1 MTLGGFHLGS
11 WVESRQEPPPIPADV
26 GASRTPASPL
36 SPLHGDASTHTV
48 DIPVAIESAPV
59 AAGAAALDTPSSP
72 VAHAN
77 PANAADNPSD
87 SDSDS
92 EYYRLALEEDEA
104 RREAEEAAAA
114 AEEEAVEAAAAAA
127 KEEDE
132 AQREAPSLLEEPSLD
147 ATAPVAGTS
156 AASAAAPAPAAGAA
170 SAAAPAPADD
180 TVIEISSDDDTV
192 IEISSDDDTVI
203 EISSDDDSDDNNGT
217 VKKQKREMSKSGI
230 AALRRYEEG
239 KNGGGA

>member
-1 MTLGGFHLGS
+1 MTYGRMTLGGFHLGS

-156 AASAAAPAPAAGAA
+156 AASAAAPAPA
-170 SAAAPAPADD
+170 DD

>member
-1 MTLGGFHLGS
+1 M
-11 WVESRQEPPPIPADV
+11 
-26 GASRTPASPL
+26 
-36 SPLHGDASTHTV
+36 
-48 DIPVAIESAPV
+48 
-59 AAGAAALDTPSSP
+59 
-72 VAHAN
+72 
-77 PANAADNPSD
+77 
-87 SDSDS
+87 
-92 EYYRLALEEDEA
+92 
-104 RREAEEAAAA
+104 
-114 AEEEAVEAAAAAA
+114 EAAAAAA

-192 IEISSDDDTVI
+192 IEISSDDD
-203 EISSDDDSDDNNGT
+203 SDDNNGT

>member
-92 EYYRLALEEDEA
+92 EYYRLALEGDEA

-156 AASAAAPAPAAGAA
+156 AA